1 MRGFLVVGNRAA
13 TGNFNLNDLPGSAG
27 RMDILCRCVA
37 QALFLSHGIRRD
49 VEVYLLL
56 LGEPRP
62 PRSLKVS
69 GREVKYMAPDE
80 RNIAGLLRKA
90 LKIESNSWKVSTPGI
105 YIASKGFKELL
116 EELSKKYMIIYLKE
130 GGVDIR
136 EVIHS
141 FENPLFVL
149 GDHLGLSHKMEK
161 DLSNYAEYRVFLSRK
176 SLQAD
181 QCVLIANYEL
191 DRMENETL

>member
-1 MRGFLVVGNRAA
+1 
-13 TGNFNLNDLPGSAG
+13 
-27 RMDILCRCVA
+27 MDILCRCVA

-149 GDHLGLSHKMEK
+149 GDHFGLSHEMEK
-161 DLSNYAEYRVFLSRK
+161 VLSNYAEYRVFLSRK